1 MDIEVK
7 YKQLIEEVKRLK
19 DDIPKNQNTKAEN
32 VAEIMKLLEKIE
44 HLFEQSAGN
53 SDLVLIDLE
62 GLALISK
69 MLVDALD

>member
-1 MDIEVK
+1 MDLEAK